1 MIPRLVQVE
10 GEVDGEG
17 ESESEGESE
26 GEVEGGVE
34 AGAAFDAPEFE
45 SVVLLITTRTSVTSD
60 RFARPTWFLID
71 VAVCAVIEFIDGL
84 PDGCIGARA
93 HGASS
98 PTNCSMSILTGAPW

>member
-10 GEVDGEG
+10 GAVEPAAEG
-17 ESESEGESE
+17 G
-26 GEVEGGVE
+26 VEGAVE
-34 AGAAFDAPEFE
+34 AGAAFDAAEFE
-45 SVVLLITTRTSVTSD
+45 SVVLLISTRTSATSD